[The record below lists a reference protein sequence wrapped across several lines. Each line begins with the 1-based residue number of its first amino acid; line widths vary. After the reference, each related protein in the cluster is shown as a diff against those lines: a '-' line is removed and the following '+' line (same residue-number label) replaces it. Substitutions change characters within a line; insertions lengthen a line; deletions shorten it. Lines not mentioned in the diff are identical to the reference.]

1 MTFETPYIFSFNTGN
16 DTLEIHEKCP
26 SPYKSLPIYFAIAGD
41 TLYVNRSFPSE
52 LFGTRIIPYNYVKRS
67 SYKWGKS
74 FYAIPPEEQRTEFHN
89 HMESFVTVEHVIRI
103 FKHKKSVQEMVS
115 WLQELQEEVA
125 SHLPK
130 TPPRIDGLKED
141 TNHLPA
147 PEPLFSEFEAS
158 GNTHRATFLLDNPHT
173 MVAHAGSRVKS
184 FRFAHLQY
192 CDGEVYAR
200 IKGVNRLLGVAM
212 GALTSELRSSPE
224 TATSMRRLTLPPY
237 SVGNT
242 ETVHEDGVELTA
254 FLTFLIEQ
262 SNKTQREQYTEAC
275 RWLIDAYETFRASLP
290 EDITGRLP
298 EYSVEHTDDDDSAS
312 EEDATPV
319 ETAPPVSA
327 PVSEAGDDASTA
339 EKPSPPMSQVVKCDP
354 EIVEPVAVSLAAAI
368 DGISQACITAT
379 GKNVPPSAH
388 ERLAGLLSDAHSV
401 MRMVRDL

>member
-1 MTFETPYIFSFNTGN
+1 MTFENPYIFSFNTSN

-130 TPPRIDGLKED
+130 MPPRIDGLKEA
-141 TNHLPA
+141 TNHFPA
-147 PEPLFSEFEAS
+147 PEPLFSESEAS
-158 GNTHRATFLLDNPHT
+158 SSVHHATFLLDNPHT
-173 MVAHAGSRVKS
+173 MVAHAGSHVKS
-184 FRFAHLQY
+184 FKFIHLQY

-212 GALTSELRSSPE
+212 GALTSELRNSPE

-242 ETVHEDGVELTA
+242 TTIHEDGVELTA

-262 SNKTQREQYTEAC
+262 SNKTQREQYTETC
-275 RWLIDAYETFRASLP
+275 QWLIDAYETFRASLP
-290 EDITGRLP
+290 EDIAGRLP
-298 EYSVEHTDDDDSAS
+298 EYSVEHTDDDSAS
-312 EEDATPV
+312 EEDARPV
-319 ETAPPVSA
+319 ETATPVGA
-327 PVSEAGDDASTA
+327 PESGAGDDVSDD
-339 EKPSPPMSQVVKCDP
+339 EELSLPVEQVARCNP
-354 EIVEPVAVSLAAAI
+354 EVVEPVAVSLAAAI
-368 DGISQACITAT
+368 EGISQACITAT
-379 GKNVPPSAH
+379 GKDVPPSAH

-401 MRMVRDL
+401 MCIVRDP

>member
-115 WLQELQEEVA
+115 WLQKIQEEVA

-147 PEPLFSEFEAS
+147 PEPLFSESEAS
-158 GNTHRATFLLDNPHT
+158 GKVHHATFLLDNPHT
-173 MVAHAGSRVKS
+173 MVAHAGSHVKS
-184 FRFAHLQY
+184 FKFIHLQY

-212 GALTSELRSSPE
+212 GALTSELRNSPE

-242 ETVHEDGVELTA
+242 TTIHEDGVELTA

-262 SNKTQREQYTEAC
+262 SNKTQREQYTETC
-275 RWLIDAYETFRASLP
+275 QWLIDAYEMFRASLP
-290 EDITGRLP
+290 EDIAGRLP
-298 EYSVEHTDDDDSAS
+298 EYSVEHIDDDSAS
-312 EEDATPV
+312 EEDATSV

-327 PVSEAGDDASTA
+327 PVSEAGDDASTV

-368 DGISQACITAT
+368 EGISQACITAT

>member
-1 MTFETPYIFSFNTGN
+1 LTFETPYIFSFNTGN

-147 PEPLFSEFEAS
+147 PEPLFSESEAS
-158 GNTHRATFLLDNPHT
+158 SNVHHATFLLDNPHT
-173 MVAHAGSRVKS
+173 MVAHAGSHVKS
-184 FRFAHLQY
+184 FKFIHLQY

-200 IKGVNRLLGVAM
+200 IKGVNRLLGVAT
-212 GALTSELRSSPE
+212 GALTPELRNSPE

-242 ETVHEDGVELTA
+242 TTIHEDGVELTA

-262 SNKTQREQYTEAC
+262 SNKTQREQYTETC
-275 RWLIDAYETFRASLP
+275 QWVIDAYETFRASLP
-290 EDITGRLP
+290 EDIAGRLP
-298 EYSVEHTDDDDSAS
+298 EYSVEHTDDDSAS

>member
-16 DTLEIHEKCP
+16 DTLEIHEKYP

-103 FKHKKSVQEMVS
+103 FKHKKSVAEMVS
-115 WLQELQEEVA
+115 WLQEIQEEVT

-130 TPPRIDGLKED
+130 MPPRIDGLEEG
-141 TNHLPA
+141 TNHLPM

-173 MVAHAGSRVKS
+173 MVAHAGSHVKS

-212 GALTSELRSSPE
+212 GALTSELRNSPE

-275 RWLIDAYETFRASLP
+275 QWLIEAYETFRASLP
-290 EDITGRLP
+290 EDIAGRLP
-298 EYSVEHTDDDDSAS
+298 EYSVEHTDGDSAS
-312 EEDATPV
+312 EEDATPI
-319 ETAPPVSA
+319 ETAHPVSA
-327 PVSEAGDDASTA
+327 PESGAGDDVSDD
-339 EKPSPPMSQVVKCDP
+339 EELSLPVEQVARCNP
-354 EIVEPVAVSLAAAI
+354 EVVEPVAISLAAAI
-368 DGISQACITAT
+368 EGISQACITAT
-379 GKNVPPSAH
+379 GKDVSPSAH

-401 MRMVRDL
+401 MRMVHDL